1 MCAVCRH
8 IIICCTHVCAVYTA
22 AHVCAVCRHI
32 VICCTHVC
40 AVYTAA
46 HACVLCAG
54 TLSSAAHTCVLYTLL
69 HTRVCCV
76 QAHCH
81 LLVVEAFAERLSE
94 LRESSAETAVLTDL
108 FRLYAAYG
116 IAISSAHFTEVMLS
130 VIVLCTAVCA
140 CVCFIAI
147 SSADFTEVMLSII
160 VSCTAMCACVF
171 RGGLLCHF

>member
-1 MCAVCRH
+1 M
-8 IIICCTHVCAVYTA
+8 
-22 AHVCAVCRHI
+22 
-32 VICCTHVC
+32 
-40 AVYTAA
+40 
-46 HACVLCAG
+46 
-54 TLSSAAHTCVLYTLL
+54 
-69 HTRVCCV
+69 CCV

-116 IAISSAHFTEVMLS
+116 IAISSA
-130 VIVLCTAVCA
+130 
-140 CVCFIAI
+140 
-147 SSADFTEVMLSII
+147 DFTEVMFSVI